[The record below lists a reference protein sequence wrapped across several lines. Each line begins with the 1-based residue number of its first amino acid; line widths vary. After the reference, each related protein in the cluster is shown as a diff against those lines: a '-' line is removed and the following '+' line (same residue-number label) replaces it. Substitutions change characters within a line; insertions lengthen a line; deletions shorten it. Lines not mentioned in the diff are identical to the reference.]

1 MSVHRNPRGWSLF
14 FSREVPQATPKI
26 SCKGCGRQFSA
37 VKYRRS
43 HLSQSTD
50 PRCQAERQV
59 FLSRRLPEYF
69 SAASPAR
76 SASPPSSSRSASPP
90 SSPSLPGSGGP
101 IQAPSDHPGT
111 PAQRLPEIFE
121 DDDLLEDNDLLGLD
135 GASDGNENED
145 LGAESDI
152 DSDTNEDASDDE
164 HGRFLSAEEVA
175 NLQGNMWGDVYMDVY
190 PGSHAGAIHSQG
202 IPTTKEFENVL
213 GGPSP
218 NPFAPFNNQTDWEL
232 AKWAKL
238 RGPGSTSFTELMGVT
253 GVRFILLPHIL
264 FTTNFVEIAV

>member
-1 MSVHRNPRGWSLF
+1 M
-14 FSREVPQATPKI
+14 PQI
-26 SCKGCGRQFSA
+26 SCNGCGKQFSA

-59 FLSRRLPEYF
+59 FLSRHLPEYF
-69 SAASPAR
+69 PTASPAR
-76 SASPPSSSRSASPP
+76 STSPPSSSRSVSPH
-90 SSPSLPGSGGP
+90 SSPSLPSSSDP
-101 IQAPSDHPGT
+101 IQTPPEHPSAPARQS
-111 PAQRLPEIFE
+111 PEIE
-121 DDDLLEDNDLLGLD
+121 DDNLLDFD
-135 GASDGNENED
+135 GASDSVDDED

-152 DSDTNEDASDDE
+152 DSDVNEDASDDE

-175 NLQGNMWGDVYMDVY
+175 NLQGNMWGDVYVDVY

-253 GVRFILLPHIL
+253 GVCLVSLIHRHIRKNHIILYICIKLCQTASKYFKVI
-264 FTTNFVEIAV
+264 F